1 MESCLARRLAR
12 RRVALVN
19 EEEQNRPRRLERGDE
34 RTGNTRIGDTSRW
47 SHFVTVAIEVV
58 DENKSYIFAD
68 LLFGFFLFETKFDP
82 SSVSAQTIGGNAG
95 AWDQSA
101 LFAEQFGLDER

>member
-1 MESCLARRLAR
+1 MESCSARRLAR

-19 EEEQNRPRRLERGDE
+19 EEEQNRPRRSEREEE
-34 RTGNTRIGDTSRW
+34 RTVSPRVGDTNRW
-47 SHFVTVAIEVV
+47 NHFATVAIKAV